1 MISQRV
7 ASVASEMATD
17 MRYARS
23 EALGNNMYGLVR
35 VMPNGKGCYVVFRS
49 ASPRLDQCDCTLP
62 AGAACAGGG
71 AVELK
76 HVAMPLTGEVVIAP
90 PAALAD
96 MAGVTYRSGSEVTQ
110 ETFDQQVFRIS
121 DGTAAREVLVTTAIG
136 LARPTVCTAST
147 SKIAGFKS
155 C

>member
-1 MISQRV
+1 
-7 ASVASEMATD
+7 
-17 MRYARS
+17 
-23 EALGNNMYGLVR
+23 
-35 VMPNGKGCYVVFRS
+35 
-49 ASPRLDQCDCTLP
+49 
-62 AGAACAGGG
+62 
-71 AVELK
+71 
-76 HVAMPLTGEVVIAP
+76 
-90 PAALAD
+90 